1 MNNFNQTE
9 VYKIHELMFFM
20 DDLAHKTISKNT
32 KITYP
37 QFLILLTIFENPNF
51 SQTQICTWVNLTK
64 SAVSQQVEKLV
75 KLGFLI
81 RTENKFDR
89 RLKDIN
95 LTKTG
100 QEQLEKATQ
109 IANQISE
116 SLLTVL
122 TKSDRN
128 NLQKIL
134 DQLMSKGLPKLFQN

>member
-51 SQTQICTWVNLTK
+51 SQAQIGTWVNLTK